1 MVAAGFTS
9 TVLAQPGTTWN
20 SWFEDYEEPHI
31 SIAGIVQGAKGERLD
46 IWLCPK
52 RLLDIKQQECHIK
65 NLIYA

>member
-31 SIAGIVQGAKGERLD
+31 SIAGIVQGAKGEDSIFGFVPRGF
-46 IWLCPK
+46 
-52 RLLDIKQQECHIK
+52 
-65 NLIYA
+65 